1 MTAVIVVI
9 AVVVVVVVALV
20 VAPRMGGSQVGRLG
34 RSRRPLA
41 GDDVRERP
49 VRRGGRQ
56 PSERTLFAEGEEIQ
70 QRVEAQ
76 VARDRASTEHRFR
89 LNGRAEASRLAP
101 QGNPPVAPGYEIGEP
116 GYADPR
122 YRDPRMGDPGYRD
135 PRVADPGYRD
145 PRVADPGYGDP
156 AYRDPRH
163 VPPVDEFGR
172 PVPPVNEFG
181 RPVPPVDEFG
191 RPLVGR
197 SRVEEDSAEAELRQA
212 AARAQAA
219 RFASASPEPRAAY
232 GRRRLWPPRP
242 RHGPSPPPP
251 PVDGRDDRFVP

>member
-9 AVVVVVVVALV
+9 AVVVIVVVALV
-20 VAPRMGGSQVGRLG
+20 VAPRMGGSHVGRLG

-41 GDDVRERP
+41 GDDAGERS
-49 VRRGGRQ
+49 VRRGGRR

-76 VARDRASTEHRFR
+76 VARDRAGTEHRFR

-101 QGNPPVAPGYEIGEP
+101 QGNPPVVPGYETAEP
-116 GYADPR
+116 GYAE
-122 YRDPRMGDPGYRD
+122 
-135 PRVADPGYRD
+135 
-145 PRVADPGYGDP
+145 P
-156 AYRDPRH
+156 AYRDPRIADPGYGAPAYRDPRR

-172 PVPPVNEFG
+172 PVVPQVDEFG

-197 SRVEEDSAEAELRQA
+197 SRVEEDSAEVELREA
-212 AARAQAA
+212 AARARAA
-219 RFASASPEPRAAY
+219 RSASTSPEPRAAY

-242 RHGPSPPPP
+242 RHGAPPPPP
-251 PVDGRDDRFVP
+251 PVDERDDRFVP

>member
-1 MTAVIVVI
+1 VSIAAIGVRPRQIPELLRKEIEMTAVIVVI
-9 AVVVVVVVALV
+9 AVVVIVVVALVV

-41 GDDVRERP
+41 GDDARERP
-49 VRRGGRQ
+49 VRLGGRR

-101 QGNPPVAPGYEIGEP
+101 QGNPPVAPGYEMGEP
-116 GYADPR
+116 GYADPG
-122 YRDPRMGDPGYRD
+122 YRDPRLADPSYGDPRMGDPGYRD
-135 PRVADPGYRD
+135 PRGVA
-145 PRVADPGYGDP
+145 
-156 AYRDPRH
+156 
-163 VPPVDEFGR
+163 PVDEYGR
-172 PVPPVNEFG
+172 PL
-181 RPVPPVDEFG
+181 PPVDEFG

-242 RHGPSPPPP
+242 RHGAPPPPP

>member
-9 AVVVVVVVALV
+9 AVVVIVVVALV

-41 GDDVRERP
+41 GDDARERP
-49 VRRGGRQ
+49 VRRGGRR

-116 GYADPR
+116 GY
-122 YRDPRMGDPGYRD
+122 
-135 PRVADPGYRD
+135 ADPGYRD

-197 SRVEEDSAEAELRQA
+197 SRVEEDSAEVELREA

-219 RFASASPEPRAAY
+219 RFASTSPEPRAAY

-242 RHGPSPPPP
+242 RHGPPPPAP